1 MSLLENKQL
10 KKAAGLLN
18 SEAPDDHFLAYI
30 TTEERDML
38 VDAGGKK
45 TATASGVFAYPGHHG
60 SSGSSMGQSQGSSNN
75 NDNQGSD
82 HSHSRFDSGSGYYGE
97 KPTSTTTTN
106 NNNEDNRQ
114 NYSATQTQ
122 TGVVPGGGEQIGY
135 DKDGNAVFADTKVTP
150 EVVRRQAIE
159 YAEQF
164 GGVAPLG
171 SRPVTYGTKYD
182 HKQMTYM
189 AKNQLK
195 TIKSKLTEAGFTDF
209 DEDAS
214 LSEIKDYVDKLNR
227 TGKIGDSWENSVDA
241 DGNAL
246 YSPETIAKWKEVGY
260 VPQSLAN
267 VPVGLVG
274 LGARTIGAAP
284 LTYDQLQND
293 FNTIEEIGQ
302 SKDMDWQ
309 DRMKEFS
316 PKQWE
321 AYSGEKYDPI
331 TQTYSTPRG
340 EGGGSTRD
348 RIERIEGAYN
358 IGGTDPQES
367 VAAQWY
373 SGMNNTKSDFFF
385 KNEYND
391 AKLKVKAVLG
401 TPSAIGQVAVG
412 NSVFFDFLKQNSL
425 NKGIL

>member
-30 TTEERDML
+30 TADERDML

-45 TATASGVFAYPGHHG
+45 TATASGIMAYPPSDNYGGTH
-60 SSGSSMGQSQGSSNN
+60 SSKSNEN
-75 NDNQGSD
+75 SASNQGSD
-82 HSHSRFDSGSGYYGE
+82 RGHSRFDSGSGYYGG
-97 KPTSTTTTN
+97 KPTSTTTT

-171 SRPVTYGTKYD
+171 SRPVTYSTKYA
-182 HKQMTYM
+182 HKQMTHM
-189 AKNQLK
+189 AKNKLK

-214 LSEIKDYVDKLNR
+214 LSEIKDYVDTLNR

-246 YSPETIAKWKEVGY
+246 YSPETIAKWKENNY
-260 VPQSLAN
+260 VPQSLSN
-267 VPVGLVG
+267 VPVGFMG
-274 LGARTIGAAP
+274 LGVRAFGAAP

-309 DRMKEFS
+309 DRMKKFS

>member
-30 TTEERDML
+30 TAEERDML

-45 TATASGVFAYPGHHG
+45 TATASGIMAYPPSDNYGGTH
-60 SSGSSMGQSQGSSNN
+60 SSKSNEN
-75 NDNQGSD
+75 SASNQGSD
-82 HSHSRFDSGSGYYGE
+82 RGHSRFDSGSGYYGG
-97 KPTSTTTTN
+97 KPTSTTTT

-171 SRPVTYGTKYD
+171 SRPVTYSTKYA
-182 HKQMTYM
+182 HKQMTHM
-189 AKNQLK
+189 AKNKLK

-214 LSEIKDYVDKLNR
+214 LSEIKDYVDTLNR
-227 TGKIGDSWENSVDA
+227 TGKIGDSWENSVDK

-246 YSPETIAKWKEVGY
+246 YSPETIAKWKENNY

-267 VPVGLVG
+267 VPVGFMG
-274 LGARTIGAAP
+274 LGVRAFGAAP

-309 DRMKEFS
+309 DRMKKFS

>member
-30 TTEERDML
+30 TAEERDML

-45 TATASGVFAYPGHHG
+45 TATASGIMAYPPSDNYGGTH
-60 SSGSSMGQSQGSSNN
+60 SSKSNEN
-75 NDNQGSD
+75 SASNQGSD
-82 HSHSRFDSGSGYYGE
+82 RGHSRFDSGSGYYGG
-97 KPTSTTTTN
+97 KPTSTTTT

-171 SRPVTYGTKYD
+171 SRPVTYSTKYA
-182 HKQMTYM
+182 HKQMTHM
-189 AKNQLK
+189 AKNKLK

-214 LSEIKDYVDKLNR
+214 LSEIKDYVDTLNR

-246 YSPETIAKWKEVGY
+246 YSPETIAKWKENNY
-260 VPQSLAN
+260 VPQSLSN
-267 VPVGLVG
+267 VPVGFMG
-274 LGARTIGAAP
+274 LAVRTIGAAP

-293 FNTIEEIGQ
+293 FNTIEKIGQ

-321 AYSGEKYDPI
+321 AYSGQKYDPI
-331 TQTYSTPRG
+331 TQTYSTP
-340 EGGGSTRD
+340 GGGSERD

>member
-30 TTEERDML
+30 TAEERDML

-45 TATASGVFAYPGHHG
+45 TATASGIMAYPPSDNYGGTH
-60 SSGSSMGQSQGSSNN
+60 SSKSNEN
-75 NDNQGSD
+75 SASNQGSD
-82 HSHSRFDSGSGYYGE
+82 RGHSRFDSGSGYYGG
-97 KPTSTTTTN
+97 KPTSTTTT

-171 SRPVTYGTKYD
+171 SRPVTYSTKYA
-182 HKQMTYM
+182 HKQMTHM
-189 AKNQLK
+189 AKNKLK

-214 LSEIKDYVDKLNR
+214 LSEIKDYVDTLNR

-246 YSPETIAKWKEVGY
+246 YSPETIAKWKENNY
-260 VPQSLAN
+260 VPQSLSN
-267 VPVGLVG
+267 VPVGFMG
-274 LGARTIGAAP
+274 LGVRAFGAAP

-309 DRMKEFS
+309 DRMKKFS